1 MIAFRKSHPSL
12 GRSVF
17 WRDDVKWY
25 GVGRQVDWSDASH
38 SFAYCLYGAS
48 ANDTDLY
55 VMINAYW
62 EPLPFTI
69 QEGEAGDWRRIVDTN
84 EESPLDF
91 ADAATASPLSSLTY
105 TVAPRSV
112 VILLRR

>member
-25 GVGRQVDWSDASH
+25 GVSGPVDLSDASR
-38 SFAYCLYGAS
+38 SLAYYLRGAS
-48 ANDTDLY
+48 TNNSDLY

-62 EPLPFTI
+62 EPMAFTI
-69 QEGEAGDWRRIVDTN
+69 QEGEPGDWTLVVDTDKDDPN
-84 EESPLDF
+84 DF
-91 ADAATASPLSSLTY
+91 AETLGVVPVLSPSY
-105 TVAPRSV
+105 TVQPRSLV
-112 VILLRR
+112 VLVRP